1 VNRVIRRK
9 SAIGLLDGNAI
20 SFVNKIFYFTAEGA
34 EDAEKREKREL
45 GRNLEQK
52 SFL

>member
-20 SFVNKIFYFTAEGA
+20 LFVNKIFFLTAEGA

-45 GRNLEQK
+45 GINGEEK
-52 SFL
+52 SMF

>member
-1 VNRVIRRK
+1 VNRVTRHK

-20 SFVNKIFYFTAEGA
+20 LFGNKMFFLTAEGA

-45 GRNLEQK
+45 G
-52 SFL
+52 

>member
-1 VNRVIRRK
+1 VNRVIRGK

-20 SFVNKIFYFTAEGA
+20 SFVNKIFFLTAEGA

-45 GRNLEQK
+45 G
-52 SFL
+52 